1 MMELLKR
8 MLNKTPEG
16 AANEIVAVADGRLL
30 PMEQVPDPVFSE
42 KMLGDGV
49 AIDLSGNAVV
59 APADGVVSMIFPT
72 LHAFGLTMDNGIE
85 ILVHIGLDTVAL
97 NGRGF
102 KSGIKQGTSVK
113 KGDLIIEVDREFIR
127 SQGLNPMTMMVFTQ
141 TGGHLLT
148 FTTEGNAERG
158 RSVVAAF

>member
-8 MLNKTPEG
+8 MLNKIPES

-49 AIDLSGNAVV
+49 AIELSGDAVV

-85 ILVHIGLDTVAL
+85 ILVHIGLDTVSL

-102 KSGIKQGTSVK
+102 KSGIKQGTPVK
-113 KGDLIIEVDREFIR
+113 KGDPIIEVDREFVR
-127 SQGLNPMTMMVFTQ
+127 AQGLNPITMMIFTQ
-141 TGGHLLT
+141 TGGRSLT
-148 FTTEGNAERG
+148 LTTGGNAEKG

>member
-8 MLNKTPEG
+8 MLNKTPDG

-102 KSGIKQGTSVK
+102 KSGIKQGTPVK

-141 TGGHLLT
+141 TGGHSLT

>member
-102 KSGIKQGTSVK
+102 KSGIKQGTPVK

-141 TGGHLLT
+141 TGGHSLT